1 MVFRVLGLGVLG
13 FEALGLE
20 CCYSVQGVDGLRVS
34 GL

>member
-20 CCYSVQGVDGLRVS
+20 CCYAVGFRGLMV
-34 GL
+34 